1 MGSQETLR
9 WCHNLW
15 RHSHAETTRT
25 KDVPKGI
32 QTVQLAGFPHSIFSP
47 AQLSFAQ
54 SHHQFSTCSPQ
65 FFKCFFQWTIS
76 NRNHLILTFQAYF
89 KHQIGD
95 SPPNSHPNLPVTYQR
110 APHKSRRWTL
120 NWDLG
125 AESFLI
131 HEAIHVYHV
140 YLYLCLYLCQ
150 YMCIYIYLYIYTPI
164 YICILK

>member
-9 WCHNLW
+9 WCHDLW

-47 AQLSFAQ
+47 DQLSFAQ

-65 FFKCFFQWTIS
+65 FFKFFFSMDNFQQKPSNLNIS
-76 NRNHLILTFQAYF
+76 SLFQASNW
-89 KHQIGD
+89 G

-150 YMCIYIYLYIYTPI
+150 YMYIYILIYIHLYIYMYT
-164 YICILK
+164 